1 MVHSEKDMWLATKQN
16 IEEERAMEA
25 KKVQMHVIK
34 DLFGILPTKC
44 LEYLIVFFYFFFVL
58 MHVVTD
64 CICQYRNGMQML
76 LWNKHKVLKMRVE
89 AAEN

>member
-44 LEYLIVFFYFFFVL
+44 LEYLIVFFYFFLF
-58 MHVVTD
+58 
-64 CICQYRNGMQML
+64 
-76 LWNKHKVLKMRVE
+76 
-89 AAEN
+89 